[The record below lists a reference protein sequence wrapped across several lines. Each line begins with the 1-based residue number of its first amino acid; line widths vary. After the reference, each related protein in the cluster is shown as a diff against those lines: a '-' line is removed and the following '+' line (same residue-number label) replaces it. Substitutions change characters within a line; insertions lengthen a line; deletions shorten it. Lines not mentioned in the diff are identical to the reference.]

1 MIWEPLVSVLLSSP
15 VAPRLLYYESPGE
28 LTENPRPRPHAVPG
42 DTSIPA
48 VWPGTAL
55 TLSDDG
61 RKSRGLLE
69 ESICQRVRECPG
81 SPCTASQSLSCAGRQ
96 SFFPACFKYTAVR
109 HKQVALIAGCRHRWI
124 AFCRHSSQ
132 ERGAIASLKIALPTF
147 AGTHAPGEGRGWV
160 PQPQLGL
167 PGATPVVFSRSP
179 EPQLC
184 PWLVLGDGGA
194 PSPGASCPVCSHT
207 RWGLW
212 SWPLRWPCPARRW
225 QVAVTCTVVGE
236 QHLLVLAQRSDF

>member
-48 VWPGTAL
+48 VWPGTVL

-81 SPCTASQSLSCAGRQ
+81 SPCTASQSLSCAVVLPCLLQVHSCPPQAGGPHRGLPP
-96 SFFPACFKYTAVR
+96 SMDCFLSAQQPGERCHCVLEDSTADV
-109 HKQVALIAGCRHRWI
+109 CW
-124 AFCRHSSQ
+124 HSRARRGA
-132 ERGAIASLKIALPTF
+132 ERGPPATAGPAWRHARGVLQEPRATALP
-147 AGTHAPGEGRGWV
+147 
-160 PQPQLGL
+160 
-167 PGATPVVFSRSP
+167 
-179 EPQLC
+179 
-184 PWLVLGDGGA
+184 
-194 PSPGASCPVCSHT
+194 
-207 RWGLW
+207 
-212 SWPLRWPCPARRW
+212 
-225 QVAVTCTVVGE
+225 VVG
-236 QHLLVLAQRSDF
+236 SG

>member
-42 DTSIPA
+42 DTSVPA

-69 ESICQRVRECPG
+69 ESICQRVCECPG

-109 HKQVALIAGCRHRWI
+109 HKQVAFIAGCRHRWI

-160 PQPQLGL
+160 PQP
-167 PGATPVVFSRSP
+167 
-179 EPQLC
+179 
-184 PWLVLGDGGA
+184 
-194 PSPGASCPVCSHT
+194 
-207 RWGLW
+207 
-212 SWPLRWPCPARRW
+212 
-225 QVAVTCTVVGE
+225 
-236 QHLLVLAQRSDF
+236 

>member
-1 MIWEPLVSVLLSSP
+1 MTAQGVPVQRHSPSP
-15 VAPRLLYYESPGE
+15 V
-28 LTENPRPRPHAVPG
+28 
-42 DTSIPA
+42 
-48 VWPGTAL
+48 
-55 TLSDDG
+55 
-61 RKSRGLLE
+61 
-69 ESICQRVRECPG
+69 
-81 SPCTASQSLSCAGRQ
+81 Q

-167 PGATPVVFSRSP
+167 PGTTPVVFSRSP